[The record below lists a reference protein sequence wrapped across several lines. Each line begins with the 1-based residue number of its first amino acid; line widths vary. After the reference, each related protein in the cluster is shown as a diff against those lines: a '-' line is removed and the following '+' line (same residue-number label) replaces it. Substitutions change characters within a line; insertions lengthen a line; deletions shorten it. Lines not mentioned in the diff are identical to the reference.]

1 MAVPCVGRP
10 AYAFEKGQKMRVLFG
25 LVLVVGIGLA
35 GFAVYMAKNRIGEY
49 QATLAEQ
56 QAKLASNVPLEPV
69 FVLKKRIAYGEK
81 LTKEHVKIIAWPE
94 NAIPE
99 GAFQEGPAL
108 FPESGDL
115 RTVLRVMEKDEA
127 VLAVKVTEPGED
139 AGVSS
144 RLQKG
149 MRAFALRVDVSSG
162 VSGFLRPGDNVDVYW
177 TGKARGRNVTK
188 LIETNLQLLA
198 VDQIADGDRN
208 APTIARTV
216 TVMAPPPRIAAL
228 AQAQSSGRLTLSL
241 VGAGDDT
248 EIASV
253 EIDQNELLGIEEK
266 VQIEREAAEVC
277 TIKTRKGA
285 EVVEIPVQC
294 PE

>member
-1 MAVPCVGRP
+1 
-10 AYAFEKGQKMRVLFG
+10 MRLVFG
-25 LVLVVGIGLA
+25 LVLIVGIGLA
-35 GFAVYMAKNRIGEY
+35 GFAAYLVNDRLGQY
-49 QATLAEQ
+49 QSTLAAQ
-56 QAKLASNVPLEPV
+56 QAKLNSNVPLEPV
-69 FVLKKRIAYGEK
+69 YVVNRRVAYGEK
-81 LTKEHVKIIAWPE
+81 LTEEDVRVINWPV

-99 GAFQEGPAL
+99 GAFQNAEDL
-108 FPESGDL
+108 FADAEQL

-144 RLQKG
+144 RLARG

-162 VSGFLRPGDNVDVYW
+162 VSGFLRPGDLVDVYW
-177 TGKARGRNVTK
+177 TGKSEGRSVTT
-188 LIETNLQLLA
+188 LIEANLQLLA

-216 TVMAPPPRIAAL
+216 TVTASPQRVAAL
-228 AQAQSSGRLTLSL
+228 AQAQSTGRLSLSL

-248 EIASV
+248 EVANI
-253 EIDQNELLGIEEK
+253 EIGQRELLGIEEQQ
-266 VQIEREAAEVC
+266 VVVEQEPERVC
-277 TIKTRKGA
+277 TVRTRRGA
-285 EVVEIPVQC
+285 EVVTIPIQC

>member
-1 MAVPCVGRP
+1 
-10 AYAFEKGQKMRVLFG
+10 MRLVFG
-25 LVLVVGIGLA
+25 LVLVIGVGLA
-35 GFAVYMAKNRIGEY
+35 GFAAYLAKNRIGEY

-69 FVLKKRIAYGEK
+69 FILKRRVSYGEK
-81 LTKEHVKIIAWPE
+81 LQKKDVRIVAWPE

-99 GAFQEGPAL
+99 GAFQEGADL
-108 FPESGDL
+108 FPEDGKL
-115 RTVLRVMEKDEA
+115 RTVLRVMEKGES
-127 VLAVKVTEPGED
+127 VMAVKVTEPGED

-144 RLQKG
+144 RLEKG
-149 MRAFALRVDVSSG
+149 MRAFALRVDVSTG
-162 VSGFLRPGDNVDVYW
+162 VSGFLRPGDLVDVYW
-177 TGKARGRNVTK
+177 TGKAQGRQVTT
-188 LIETNLQLLA
+188 LIQTNLELLA

-216 TVMAPPPRIAAL
+216 TVKASPERVAAL

-248 EIASV
+248 ELA
-253 EIDQNELLGIEEK
+253 EIEVGQRELLGIEKKVVVEK
-266 VQIEREAAEVC
+266 EKEEVC
-277 TIKTRKGA
+277 TVRTRRGA
-285 EVVEIPVQC
+285 EIVTTKIQC

>member
-1 MAVPCVGRP
+1 
-10 AYAFEKGQKMRVLFG
+10 MRVLFG

-35 GFAVYMAKNRIGEY
+35 GFAAYMAKNRIGEY
-49 QATLAEQ
+49 QTTLAEQ

-69 FVLKKRIAYGEK
+69 FVLKRRIAYGEK
-81 LTKEHVKIIAWPE
+81 LSKDDVKIIAWPE

-108 FPESGDL
+108 FPETGEL

-127 VLAVKVTEPGED
+127 VLALKVTEPGED

-144 RLQKG
+144 RLAKG

-162 VSGFLRPGDNVDVYW
+162 VSGFLRPGDSVDVYW
-177 TGKARGRNVTK
+177 TGETRGRDVTK

-216 TVMAPPPRIAAL
+216 TVMASPLRVAAL
-228 AQAQSSGRLTLSL
+228 AQAQASGRLTLSL

-248 EIASV
+248 EVAAV
-253 EIDQNELLGIEEK
+253 EVDQNQLLGIEEK
-266 VQIEREAAEVC
+266 VQIEREAERVC
-277 TIKTRKGA
+277 TVKTRKGA
-285 EVVEIPVQC
+285 EVVEIPIQC
-294 PE
+294 AE

>member
-1 MAVPCVGRP
+1 
-10 AYAFEKGQKMRVLFG
+10 MRILFG
-25 LVLVVGIGLA
+25 LVLVLGIGLA
-35 GFAVYMAKNRIGEY
+35 GFAAYLAKNRIGEY

-56 QAKLASNVPLEPV
+56 KAKLASNVPLEPV
-69 FVLKKRIAYGEK
+69 FVVKRRIKYGER
-81 LTKEHVKIIAWPE
+81 LTKKDVRLVAWPE

-99 GAFQEGPAL
+99 GAFQNGEFQKGKPL
-108 FPESGDL
+108 FTEDGEL

-127 VLAVKVTEPGED
+127 VLLAKVTEPGED

-144 RLQKG
+144 RLEKG

-162 VSGFLRPGDNVDVYW
+162 VSGFLRPGDLVDVYW
-177 TGKARGRNVTK
+177 SGKARGRNITT
-188 LIETNLQLLA
+188 LIERNLQLLA

-208 APTIARTV
+208 GTKIARTV
-216 TVMAPPPRIAAL
+216 TVMAPPERIAAL

-248 EIASV
+248 EIAAIEV
-253 EIDQNELLGIEEK
+253 DQNELLGIEETVK
-266 VQIEREAAEVC
+266 EIKEKAKVC

-285 EVVEIPVQC
+285 EVVEIPIQC
-294 PE
+294 AE

>member
-1 MAVPCVGRP
+1 
-10 AYAFEKGQKMRVLFG
+10 MRILFG

-35 GFAVYMAKNRIGEY
+35 GFAAYLAKNRIGEY
-49 QATLAEQ
+49 QATVAAQ
-56 QAKLASNVPLEPV
+56 QAKLASNVPLESV
-69 FVLKKRIAYGEK
+69 FVMKRRIAYGER
-81 LTKEHVKIIAWPE
+81 LTKDDVKLIAWPE

-99 GAFQEGPAL
+99 GAFQHGEFLKGDPL
-108 FPESGDL
+108 FAEDGSL

-127 VLAVKVTEPGED
+127 ILAVKVTEPGED

-144 RLQKG
+144 RLAKG

-162 VSGFLRPGDNVDVYW
+162 VSGFLRPGDEVDVYW
-177 TGKARGRNVTK
+177 TGEARGRNVTT
-188 LIETNLQLLA
+188 LIETRLPLLA

-216 TVMAPPPRIAAL
+216 TVAASPERVAAL
-228 AQAQSSGRLTLSL
+228 AQAQSTGRLTLSL

-248 EIASV
+248 ELAAIEV
-253 EIDQNELLGIEEK
+253 DQNQLLGIKERVKVEREVEK
-266 VQIEREAAEVC
+266 VC
-277 TIKTRKGA
+277 TVKTRKGA
-285 EVVEIPVQC
+285 EVVEIPIQC